1 MLHTFS
7 MIVLNTLA
15 TGRCDCYLEL
25 VIFKLIS
32 RIDILCICC
41 EIALSW
47 MLQNAFDDMNT
58 SIGNFFYYTSN
69 AAENMSTSD
78 IVICHLSN
86 FCKIFILRRKPAR
99 GPFYQYR
106 LILNSE
112 WISNYIHHKVCD
124 GITYPFP
131 NFNSCSIEVWEWM
144 LFHPTLYWTF
154 HYLSMLGLKLTHLP
168 SATYMHQW
176 TGFVLV

>member
-1 MLHTFS
+1 
-7 MIVLNTLA
+7 
-15 TGRCDCYLEL
+15 
-25 VIFKLIS
+25 
-32 RIDILCICC
+32 
-41 EIALSW
+41 

-69 AAENMSTSD
+69 AAENMSTSY

-106 LILNSE
+106 LILNPE
-112 WISNYIHHKVCD
+112 WISTYIHHKVCD

-176 TGFVLV
+176 TGFVLVQAMACRLFSTKPLPEPMWAHCQLDFWEQIQRNLNRNYINFIY